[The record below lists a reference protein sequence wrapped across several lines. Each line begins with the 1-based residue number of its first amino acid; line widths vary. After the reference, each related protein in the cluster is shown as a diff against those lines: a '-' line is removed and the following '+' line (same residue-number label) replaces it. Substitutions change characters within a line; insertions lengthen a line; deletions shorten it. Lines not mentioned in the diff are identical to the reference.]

1 MEWLGKLGSGALS
14 SDPVIQQE
22 TWEIV
27 INNIALRPTSGKT
40 KTVSAPDPVIQ

>member
-1 MEWLGKLGSGALS
+1 VSAP
-14 SDPVIQQE
+14 DPVIQQK

-40 KTVSAPDPVIQ
+40 KTVSAPDGRVLSPQHSSF